1 MEQNVKK
8 KKGSLVREFRY
19 TAVKIVAATAVTALL
34 TVLAAGVLFYRSL
47 YRDIYPSNY
56 YEQQI
61 PDLTAWVREQNDKLL
76 SEEGA
81 RTLADRLGE
90 GGILYLVA
98 DAQGKVIGK
107 NMPFAPYG
115 SAEELFRNYMNPG
128 LSVYEGYYIRTV
140 PLVQNDRTAGAVLF
154 AYRLQPTFVSGRGRV
169 VFALLMLALFSPF
182 LYMVLFT
189 LYFSERYTGKI
200 NRPLKLLS
208 EAAVKIGERDLD
220 FTIDYHAD
228 NELGMLC
235 DAFAKMQEELKK
247 SLSAQWDME
256 QKRTEM
262 VAALAHDLKSPLSL
276 IMVYVE
282 ALEEDYREDGGEL
295 SEYLSVIRENA
306 EKGAALVRQMQIT
319 ADLEQPG
326 AGIQTEPVNIRAFLE
341 GQVQA
346 YRLQAEREQV
356 EIQLAV
362 SEEVPSLVDTDR
374 ERLVRILDNLISN
387 SLQYTP
393 AGGKITLSAE
403 MRGDFIRYTV
413 EDTGCGFD
421 ARDLKKAFDRFYRG
435 DEARRTKGAHAGLG
449 LFIVKQL
456 AGQLGGDAEVGNT
469 EAGGAR
475 VTFTCMMS

>member
-19 TAVKIVAATAVTALL
+19 TAVKIVAVTAVTALL

-189 LYFSERYTGKI
+189 LYFSKRYTGKI

-295 SEYLSVIRENA
+295 SEYLSVIRENV

-393 AGGKITLSAE
+393 AGGRITLSAE
-403 MRGDFIRYTV
+403 R
-413 EDTGCGFD
+413 
-421 ARDLKKAFDRFYRG
+421 
-435 DEARRTKGAHAGLG
+435 
-449 LFIVKQL
+449 
-456 AGQLGGDAEVGNT
+456 
-469 EAGGAR
+469 
-475 VTFTCMMS
+475 

>member
-8 KKGSLVREFRY
+8 RRDSLVREFRY
-19 TAVKIVAATAVTALL
+19 TAVRIVAATAAASLL
-34 TVLAAGVLFYRSL
+34 TVLAAGALFYRAL

-76 SEEGA
+76 SKEGVHM
-81 RTLADRLGE
+81 LADRLGE

-98 DAQGKVIGK
+98 DAQGNVLGK

-115 SAEELFRNYMNPG
+115 SEEELFQNYVNPG
-128 LSVYEGYYIRTV
+128 LSVCEGYYVRTV
-140 PLVQNDRTAGAVLF
+140 PLMQNDRMAGAVLL
-154 AYRLQPTFVSGRGRV
+154 AYKLQPTFVSGRGRV
-169 VFALLMLALFSPF
+169 VFTLLILALLSPF

-189 LYFSERYTGKI
+189 LYFSKRYTGKI
-200 NRPLKLLS
+200 NRPLRLLS

-235 DAFAKMQEELKK
+235 DAFVRMQEELKS

-282 ALEEDYREDGGEL
+282 ALEEDYRENSGEL

-306 EKGAALVRQMQIT
+306 EKGAALVRKMQLT
-319 ADLEQPG
+319 ADLEQRG

-346 YRLQAEREQV
+346 YRLQAEKQKV
-356 EIQLAV
+356 EILPEV
-362 SEEVPSLVDTDR
+362 SEEVPALVDTDR
-374 ERLVRILDNLISN
+374 ERLARILDNLISN
-387 SLQYTP
+387 SLQYTS
-393 AGGKITLSAE
+393 AGGRITLSAE
-403 MRGDFIRYTV
+403 LCGNHIRYTV

-435 DEARRTKGAHAGLG
+435 DEARGTGGAHAGLG

-456 AGQLGGDAEVGNT
+456 AGQLGGDAEIGNT
-469 EAGGAR
+469 ETGGAR
-475 VTFTCMMS
+475 VTFTCAVR

>member
-154 AYRLQPTFVSGRGRV
+154 
-169 VFALLMLALFSPF
+169 
-182 LYMVLFT
+182 T
-189 LYFSERYTGKI
+189 LYFSKRYTGKI

-387 SLQYTP
+387 SLQYAP
-393 AGGKITLSAE
+393 AGGRITLSAE
-403 MRGDFIRYTV
+403 RCGDFIRYTV

-435 DEARRTKGAHAGLG
+435 DEARGTKGAHAGLG

-475 VTFTCMMS
+475 VTFTCMMR

>member
-154 AYRLQPTFVSGRGRV
+154 
-169 VFALLMLALFSPF
+169 
-182 LYMVLFT
+182 T
-189 LYFSERYTGKI
+189 LYFSKRYTGKI

-208 EAAVKIGERDLD
+208 EAVVKIGERDLD

-235 DAFAKMQEELKK
+235 DAFTKMQEELKK

-393 AGGKITLSAE
+393 AGGRITLSAE
-403 MRGDFIRYTV
+403 RCGDFIRYTV

-435 DEARRTKGAHAGLG
+435 DEARGTKGAHAGLG

-456 AGQLGGDAEVGNT
+456 AGQLGGDAEVENT

-475 VTFTCMMS
+475 VTFTCMMH

>member
-19 TAVKIVAATAVTALL
+19 TAVKIVAVTAVTALL
-34 TVLAAGVLFYRSL
+34 TVRAAGVLFYRSL

-154 AYRLQPTFVSGRGRV
+154 
-169 VFALLMLALFSPF
+169 
-182 LYMVLFT
+182 T
-189 LYFSERYTGKI
+189 LYFSKRYTGKI

-295 SEYLSVIRENA
+295 SEFLSVIRENA

-319 ADLEQPG
+319 ADLDQPG

-393 AGGKITLSAE
+393 AGGRITLSAE
-403 MRGDFIRYTV
+403 RCGDFIRYTV

-435 DEARRTKGAHAGLG
+435 DEARGTKGAHAGLG

-475 VTFTCMMS
+475 VTFTCMMR